1 MQGTGSF
8 TDLAWLLD
16 DLVSR
21 VEEAQHGIVFST
33 DGLLLAASAGFSPA
47 DAEHLA
53 AVGSAIQSLG
63 RGVSD
68 RVGGGPMRQTIIEM
82 RTAYLI
88 VTAAGQGACL
98 AVFCSAEAD
107 VGLVAY
113 EMAMLVTRVG
123 QYLTSPT
130 RTAESS
136 FRADSL
142 RADSLRA
149 DSLRA
154 DSLRADSFRGDGTR

>member
-16 DLVSR
+16 DLVAR
-21 VEEAQHGIVFST
+21 VGEAEHGIVFSA
-33 DGLLLAASAGFSPA
+33 DGLLLAASAGFGQA

-68 RVGGGPMRQTIIEM
+68 RVDGGAVRQTIIEM
-82 RTAYLI
+82 RSAYLV

-98 AVFCSAEAD
+98 AVLCTHEAD

-123 QYLTSPT
+123 QYLTSP
-130 RTAESS
+130 A
-136 FRADSL
+136 RAAGSAMDDVP
-142 RADSLRA
+142 R
-149 DSLRA
+149 
-154 DSLRADSFRGDGTR
+154 

>member
-1 MQGTGSF
+1 MVQGTGSF

-16 DLVSR
+16 DLISR
-21 VEEAQHGIVFST
+21 VGEAEHGIVFST
-33 DGLLLAASAGFSPA
+33 DGLLLAASAKIDRP

-68 RVGGGPMRQTIIEM
+68 RINGGAVRQTIIEM
-82 RTAYLI
+82 RSAYLI

-98 AVFCSAEAD
+98 AVLCTPEAD

-123 QYLTSPT
+123 QYLISPA
-130 RTAESS
+130 RTAESTPKDDAP
-136 FRADSL
+136 R
-142 RADSLRA
+142 
-149 DSLRA
+149 
-154 DSLRADSFRGDGTR
+154 